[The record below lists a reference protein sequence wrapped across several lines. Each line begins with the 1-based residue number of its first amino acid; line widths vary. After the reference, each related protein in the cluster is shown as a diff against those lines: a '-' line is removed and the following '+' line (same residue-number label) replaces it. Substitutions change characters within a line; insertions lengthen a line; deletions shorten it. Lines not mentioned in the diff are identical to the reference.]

1 MLKQHRHLDIREL
14 PDSVAAT
21 IHNDAPRPGSD
32 VTHETNGEWHAKY
45 STHYFQSSIF
55 YKGPLLFMD
64 LVDNQLLCLV
74 SKASIKTTV
83 KRTLITIQSS
93 GNTEE
98 WQAENFKL
106 YNISGLRKSQRILN
120 QTKE

>member
-74 SKASIKTTV
+74 SKVSIKTTV

-120 QTKE
+120 QTKK